1 MTVYSAF
8 VILVKTINQELLVM
22 EKYYR
27 ERFEAQRRIAKNI
40 SSSLEVNEILESLRE
55 ETRNL
60 ITSALEV
67 CILLL
72 DPDAHKY
79 TRPLQCALYNRP
91 VNCLSCKK
99 DRAAVI
105 RALSRKKYV
114 VIQKSEDIVRSDGTV
129 IETGPEI
136 AMPVFVNGEILAVI
150 HVVSEPGSRFN
161 RKDFYFL
168 KDMTETVGNAIVK
181 AKKHWEISQE
191 KIKISQTLAHL
202 FPFVPHSVRNI
213 VERNPEMLSQE
224 KQSKEVTVLFLDLE
238 DYTRLSDRY
247 SAKDVNELV
256 EQVFSRFVDPIQRS
270 GGDINETA
278 GDGLMIIFKDDH
290 AENNARSA
298 VRAAFEIYEI
308 NRKFSRRLIKK
319 VEFIKVNMGINS
331 GVALLGMTQFKGSLE
346 TRMTYTATGPVTNLA
361 ARLADYAKGGDI
373 LIGEETRKLI
383 EGLWPVYDHGIT
395 TLKGIEKP
403 IGIYSLKTPSSK
415 DLD

>member
-1 MTVYSAF
+1 
-8 VILVKTINQELLVM
+8 M

-27 ERFEAQRRIAKNI
+27 ERFEAQRRISKNI

-191 KIKISQTLAHL
+191 KIKISQTLAQ
-202 FPFVPHSVRNI
+202 
-213 VERNPEMLSQE
+213 LSQE

>member
-1 MTVYSAF
+1 
-8 VILVKTINQELLVM
+8 M
-22 EKYYR
+22 EKYYK
-27 ERFEAQRRIAKNI
+27 ERFEAQRRTAKNL

-72 DPDAHKY
+72 DPDAHRY
-79 TRPLQCALYNRP
+79 TRPLQCALHKRP
-91 VNCLSCKK
+91 VNCLSCKR

-105 RALSRKKYV
+105 KALTRKKYV
-114 VIQKSEDIVRSDGTV
+114 IIQKNEAIVRKDGTV
-129 IETGPEI
+129 IETGPES
-136 AMPVFVNGEILAVI
+136 AMPVFVNGEILAVV
-150 HVVSEPGSRFN
+150 HVVSKPGSRFN

-181 AKKHWEISQE
+181 AKKHWEITQE

-213 VERNPEMLSQE
+213 VERNPEMLAQE

-238 DYTRLSDRY
+238 DYTRLSSRY
-247 SAKDVNELV
+247 SVKEVNELV
-256 EQVFSRFVDPIQRS
+256 EQIFSRFVDPIQRS

-278 GDGLMIIFKDDH
+278 GDGLMIIFSDDN

-308 NRKFSRRLIKK
+308 NRKFSRRLEKK
-319 VEFIKVNMGINS
+319 VEFVKVNMGINS
-331 GVALLGMTQFKGSLE
+331 GVALLGMTHFKGSLE
-346 TRMTYTATGPVTNLA
+346 TRMTYTASGPVTNLA

-373 LIGEETRKLI
+373 LIGDETKKLI
-383 EGLWPVYDHGIT
+383 EGLWPVYDHGLT

-403 IGIYSLKTPSSK
+403 IRIYSLLKTPSSK
-415 DLD
+415 DP

>member
-1 MTVYSAF
+1 
-8 VILVKTINQELLVM
+8 M

-27 ERFEAQRRIAKNI
+27 ERFKAQRRIANNL
-40 SSSLEVNEILESLRE
+40 SSSLEVNEILEYLRE

-60 ITSALEV
+60 IPFALEV

-79 TRPLQCALYNRP
+79 TRPLQCALHNRP
-91 VNCLSCKK
+91 VNCLSCKR

-105 RALSRKKYV
+105 KALTRKKYV
-114 VIQKSEDIVRSDGTV
+114 IIQKNEAIVRRDGTV
-129 IETGPEI
+129 VDTGPES
-136 AMPVFVNGEILAVI
+136 AMPVFLNGEILAVV
-150 HVVSEPGSRFN
+150 HVVSKPGSRFD
-161 RKDFYFL
+161 RKYFYFL

-238 DYTRLSDRY
+238 DYTRLSTRY
-247 SAKDVNELV
+247 SVKEVNKLV
-256 EQVFSRFVDPIQRS
+256 EQIFSRFVDPIQRS

-278 GDGLMIIFKDDH
+278 GDGLMIIFSDDN

-308 NRKFSRRLIKK
+308 NRKFSRRLGKK
-319 VEFIKVNMGINS
+319 LEFVKVNMGINS
-331 GVALLGMTQFKGSLE
+331 GVALLGMTHFKGSLE
-346 TRMTYTATGPVTNLA
+346 TRMTYTASGPVTNLA
-361 ARLADYAKGGDI
+361 ARLADNAKGGDI
-373 LIGEETRKLI
+373 LVGDETIKLI
-383 EGLWPVYDHGIT
+383 EGLWPVYDHGLA

-403 IGIYSLKTPSSK
+403 IRIHSLLNTPSSK
-415 DLD
+415 NPD

>member
-1 MTVYSAF
+1 
-8 VILVKTINQELLVM
+8 M
-22 EKYYR
+22 EKYYK
-27 ERFEAQRRIAKNI
+27 ERFEAQRRTAKNL

-79 TRPLQCALYNRP
+79 TRPLQCALHKRP
-91 VNCLSCKK
+91 VNCLSCKR

-105 RALSRKKYV
+105 KALTRKKYV
-114 VIQKSEDIVRSDGTV
+114 IIQKNEAIVRKDGTV
-129 IETGPEI
+129 IETGPES
-136 AMPVFVNGEILAVI
+136 AMPVFVNGEILAVV
-150 HVVSEPGSRFN
+150 HVVSKPGSRFN

-181 AKKHWEISQE
+181 AKKHWEITQE

-213 VERNPEMLSQE
+213 VERNPEMLAQE

-238 DYTRLSDRY
+238 DYTRLSSRY
-247 SAKDVNELV
+247 SVKEVNELV
-256 EQVFSRFVDPIQRS
+256 EQIFSRFVDPIQRS

-278 GDGLMIIFKDDH
+278 GDGLMIIFSDDN

-308 NRKFSRRLIKK
+308 NRKFSRRLEKK
-319 VEFIKVNMGINS
+319 VEFVKVNMGINS
-331 GVALLGMTQFKGSLE
+331 GVALLGMTHFKGSLE
-346 TRMTYTATGPVTNLA
+346 TRMTYTASGSVTNLA

-373 LIGEETRKLI
+373 LIGDETKKLI
-383 EGLWPVYDHGIT
+383 EGLWPVYDHGLT

-403 IGIYSLKTPSSK
+403 IRIYSLLNTPSSK